1 MTALPRAGG
10 GWLCYIHSTMLR
22 RRPPII
28 VDIEA
33 SGFGTGSY
41 PIEVGVVLNNGRK
54 YCSLIAPAPGWTHW
68 DEDAERVHCV
78 SRDILGAYG
87 KPALEV
93 ARSLNELLPQ
103 QTAYS
108 DGWVVD
114 KTWLDQLYFAA
125 GIPSA
130 FSLSA
135 LEMILSESQME
146 IWHATKDDL
155 LRELGQQRH
164 RASFDAYVVQE
175 TWERTWSATSA
186 RKDKGDRPFDCG

>member
-1 MTALPRAGG
+1 
-10 GWLCYIHSTMLR
+10 MLR

-41 PIEVGVVLNNGRK
+41 PIEVGVVLNNGSK

-68 DEDAERVHCV
+68 DEDAERVHRV
-78 SRDILGAYG
+78 SRDILEAYG

-135 LEMILSESQME
+135 LEMILSEPQME
-146 IWHATKDDL
+146 IWHATKDKL
-155 LRELGQQRH
+155 LHELGQQRH

-175 TWERTWSATSA
+175 TWQRTWSATSA
-186 RKDKGDRPFDCG
+186 GKAAAR

>member
-1 MTALPRAGG
+1 VAVATPPPN
-10 GWLCYIHSTMLR
+10 IVPR
-22 RRPPII
+22 RRRPII

-41 PIEVGVVLNNGRK
+41 PIEVGVVLNDGRK

-78 SRDILGAYG
+78 SRDMLEAYG

-103 QTAYS
+103 RIAYS

-135 LEMILSESQME
+135 LEMILTESQME
-146 IWHATKDDL
+146 IWHATKDEL
-155 LRELGQQRH
+155 LRELGQHRH

-175 TWERTWSATSA
+175 TWQRTWSATSA
-186 RKDKGDRPFDCG
+186 RKAAR

>member
-1 MTALPRAGG
+1 
-10 GWLCYIHSTMLR
+10 MLTR
-22 RRPPII
+22 RRPII

-54 YCSLIAPAPGWTHW
+54 YCSLITPAPGWTHW

-78 SRDILGAYG
+78 SRDILQAYG

-114 KTWLDQLYFAA
+114 KTWLDRLFFAA
-125 GIPSA
+125 GMPCQ
-130 FSLSA
+130 FSFSS
-135 LEMILSESQME
+135 LEMILSEPQME
-146 IWHATKDDL
+146 IWHPTKDKVL
-155 LRELGQQRH
+155 LELGDKRH

-175 TWERTWSATSA
+175 TFERTLNATNGA
-186 RKDKGDRPFDCG
+186 KRAATPAATKH